1 MELKSPVMITPRL
14 LPGVRIDKTFISI
27 EYITK
32 RNHEGRTEYR
42 VHIDNPKFT
51 YTDEST
57 ASGCQGGTLQEGLST
72 FLNFLSY
79 AGETKETDNPMFP
92 ENVTEFARKFSEEIG
107 MMGYDLAL
115 DSEEPGE
122 YIKE

>member
-1 MELKSPVMITPRL
+1 MILKSPVMITARL
-14 LPGVRIDKTFISI
+14 LPGVKIDKTYISI

-32 RNHEGRTEYR
+32 RNFEGRTEYR
-42 VHIDNPKFT
+42 VHIDHPEFT

-57 ASGCQGGTLQEGLST
+57 MSGCQGGTLQEGLST

-79 AGETKETDNPMFP
+79 SGETDSESMMFP
-92 ENVTEFARKFSEEIG
+92 ENVTEFARQFSEEIG

-115 DSEEPGE
+115 DCEEPGE